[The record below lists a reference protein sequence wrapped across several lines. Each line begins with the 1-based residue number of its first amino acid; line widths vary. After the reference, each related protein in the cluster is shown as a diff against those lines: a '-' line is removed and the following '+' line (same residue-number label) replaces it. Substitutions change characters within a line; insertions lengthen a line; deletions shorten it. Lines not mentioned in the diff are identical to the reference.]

1 MECTACNNANVDG
14 SRFCQKCGA
23 PLPVKGSETDPLIGK
38 LIANRY
44 RVIEVIGEGG
54 MGRVYSGEQ
63 QMGTKVR
70 KVAIK
75 TLLSQFAKDPQ
86 TVGRFMRECGTI
98 SELEHPNTIKV
109 YDFGQIEGTQELY
122 VAMEFLPGQSL
133 EQALLTGALQPER
146 VDRILGQVCGSLAEA
161 HEKGIVHRDLKP
173 ANIFLTT
180 RAGEEDYVK
189 VLDFGIAKTEEKPT
203 EQKLTQQGTILGTPP
218 YMSPEQFTGKAL
230 DTRSDVY
237 SLAVVAYEM
246 LAGRLPFEADTPWEW
261 ATQHMTAQPFP
272 FEATPMGNQVP
283 AKMRNAI
290 MRGMSKDREQRPQNV
305 RDFYEDVTLG
315 AGPRLSI
322 VANAPRNSSSMPGLA
337 MGPSTGQIASSQ
349 AGGTQMGQAAYGA
362 QQPPGTAADAQ
373 YAQSPGGM
381 GPGGSMPGIAAPPPT
396 QRKKG
401 GGAGI
406 FIAIGAVVLL
416 GVSAVGVYFLTQDD
430 ETSAKTTTSGKPS
443 GSAVA
448 APTSPPTGSGP
459 QASPSAVPDSS
470 TKPAATAPAT
480 RPTATPRG
488 ENIDHCCR
496 GAKPRD
502 RNACQSI
509 AQRVKSGQ
517 TTKEQAKPQLRA
529 MGIQCN

>member
-1 MECTACNNANVDG
+1 MECPACNNANADG

-23 PLPVKGSETDPLIGK
+23 PLPVKGSEADPLIGK
-38 LIANRY
+38 MIANRY

-109 YDFGQIEGTQELY
+109 YDFGQIEGSQELY
-122 VAMEFLPGQSL
+122 VAMEFLSGQSL
-133 EQALLTGALQPER
+133 EQALLAGPLPPER

-180 RAGEEDYVK
+180 RAGEEDVVK

-290 MRGMSKDREQRPQNV
+290 MRGMAKDREQRPQNV
-305 RDFYEDVTLG
+305 RDFYNDLTLG
-315 AGPRLSI
+315 DAPRLSM
-322 VANAPRNSSSMPGLA
+322 VAQAPRTSSGVSLPGLTP
-337 MGPSTGQIASSQ
+337 GPTMPSG
-349 AGGTQMGQAAYGA
+349 GGTQAGQHGYG
-362 QQPPGTAADAQ
+362 QPPGPPVEAH
-373 YAQSPGGM
+373 YAHGPAHGPAPGLPPPPPTKGKSGGGGM
-381 GPGGSMPGIAAPPPT
+381 GIVIAIIAVLVLGGGAAGIYFATQGDETTAKGSPSGSASGGPAAPPPST
-396 QRKKG
+396 K
-401 GGAGI
+401 
-406 FIAIGAVVLL
+406 
-416 GVSAVGVYFLTQDD
+416 
-430 ETSAKTTTSGKPS
+430 TSGPAQA
-443 GSAVA
+443 GST
-448 APTSPPTGSGP
+448 APTAPT
-459 QASPSAVPDSS
+459 
-470 TKPAATAPAT
+470 TPAK
-480 RPTATPRG
+480 R
-488 ENIDHCCR
+488 ENIDVCCAQQPA
-496 GAKPRD
+496 GTKKFVCEGTND
-502 RNACQSI
+502 RLKKGDITRAE
-509 AQRVKSGQ
+509 AL
-517 TTKEQAKPQLRA
+517 EQLQKNR
-529 MGIQCN
+529 INCK